1 VVDSDGDSIRDD
13 LDACPEHR
21 GPASDDPEMNGC
33 PKPKDSDQDGVA
45 DAYDA
50 CPDQA
55 GEASADPQTTGCA
68 AELVHE
74 DAE

>member
-1 VVDSDGDSIRDD
+1 
-13 LDACPEHR
+13 
-21 GPASDDPEMNGC
+21 MNGC